1 MDKKGGW
8 QFLDKKR
15 DRQFQEEVGPQGIML
30 GRLPEERKRKELER
44 EVSARVETEHSEAG
58 RASTGGADFSV
69 RVTASQADRQLAK
82 AL

>member
-8 QFLDKKR
+8 QFR
-15 DRQFQEEVGPQGIML
+15 EEVGPHGIML
-30 GRLPEERKRKELER
+30 GRLPEERERKELEG
-44 EVSARVETEHSEAG
+44 EVPARVETEHSEAG

-69 RVTASQADRQLAK
+69 RVTASRADRRLAK